1 MTELKRLNEFHGGLI
16 LEQHKQLSTRNKIQQ
31 AEIPEQL
38 TIPLQQH
45 IGLPAQATVVAG
57 EQVKKGQVLAQ
68 EQGYVSSPIHAP
80 TSGTIIDICK
90 QPTLHPSGM
99 MDWCI
104 LLKPDHKDEWLD
116 NLPKQDNYKELSPD
130 QLRHKIHQAGI
141 VGLGGATFPSHI
153 KLQTEPACKINHLI
167 INAAECEPW
176 ISCDDALVRERASE
190 IIQGIRIIMHI
201 LNVSRCTIALEQ
213 DMSAA
218 KAQLIDAIDSS
229 HQNSSNN
236 NSKLCNDDEPI
247 LINIAFIPVIY
258 PAGGEK
264 QLIKIITNKE
274 VPSHGLP
281 RDLGI
286 VCHNVG
292 TSYAIYRAIILG
304 QPLISRIVTV
314 TGNGVK
320 DPCNV
325 EALIGTPVEQLLL
338 NQEAIL
344 DEQHSLVIGGPMMG
358 FEINNQQLPLTKACN
373 CLLLNKK
380 KPPAV
385 IYPCIRCGACAEVC
399 PAKLLPQQLFWY
411 AQAQDLDRVQD
422 YQLFDCIECGCCS
435 YVCPSNIPLVQYYRY
450 AKTEIWKQDKEKRKS
465 DIARERHEVRN
476 ERIARQ
482 KREIEERR
490 RKKKEAL
497 RKSKGEQTTEDP
509 KKAAIQ
515 AALERVR
522 NKQKNSPVQPK
533 NKDQLTQEQQQSILD
548 ADQRRK
554 QINRVDKK

>member
-1 MTELKRLNEFHGGLI
+1 MTELKRLNDFHGGII
-16 LEQHKQLSTRNKIQQ
+16 LEQHKQLSTQNKIQQ

-45 IGLPAQATVVAG
+45 IGLAAQATVVAG

-68 EQGYVSSPIHAP
+68 EQGYVSAPIHAP

-104 LLKPDHKDEWLD
+104 LLKPDHKDEWLES
-116 NLPKQDNYKELSPD
+116 LPSPVSDQKPSPD
-130 QLRHKIHQAGI
+130 QLRHTIHQAGI

-153 KLQTEPACKINHLI
+153 KLQPEASCTINHLI
-167 INAAECEPW
+167 INAVECEPW
-176 ISCDDALVRERASE
+176 ISCDDALIRERAPE
-190 IIQGIRIIMHI
+190 IIQGIQIIMHI
-201 LNVSRCTIALEQ
+201 LNVNRCTIALEQ
-213 DMSAA
+213 DMPEA
-218 KAQLIDAIDSS
+218 KSQLLKALDR
-229 HQNSSNN
+229 
-236 NSKLCNDDEPI
+236 DEPMNDKYPNNGHSKKI
-247 LINIAFIPVIY
+247 HVVSVPVKY

-264 QLIKIITNKE
+264 QLIKIITGQE

-292 TSYAIYRAIILG
+292 TSYAIYRAIILK

-314 TGNGVK
+314 TGDGVK
-320 DPCNV
+320 NPCNV
-325 EALIGTPVEQLLL
+325 EALIGTPVEQLLVRQ
-338 NQEAIL
+338 NAIL
-344 DEQHSLVIGGPMMG
+344 DERYTLVIGGPMMG

-380 KPPAV
+380 TPPSVA
-385 IYPCIRCGACAEVC
+385 YPCIRCGACAEVC

-435 YVCPSNIPLVQYYRY
+435 YVCPSHIPLVQYYRY

-465 DIARERHEVRN
+465 DIARDRHEVRN
-476 ERIARQ
+476 KRLARQ

-509 KKAAIQ
+509 KKTAIQ
-515 AALERVR
+515 AALDRVR
-522 NKQKNSPVQPK
+522 NKQRDNPVPSK
-533 NKDQLTQEQQQSILD
+533 NKDQLTQQQQQSILD
-548 ADQRRK
+548 ADQRR
-554 QINRVDKK
+554 QLINRVDKK